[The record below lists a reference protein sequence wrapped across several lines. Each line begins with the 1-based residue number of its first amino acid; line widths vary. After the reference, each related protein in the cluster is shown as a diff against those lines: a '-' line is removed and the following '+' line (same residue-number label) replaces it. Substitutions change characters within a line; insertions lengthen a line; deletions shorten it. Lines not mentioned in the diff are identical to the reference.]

1 MEHTSII
8 YKKKTIFLS
17 NFHFMLL
24 VFVLIAVM
32 MSMSVSGI
40 MKIMYQVFSVV
51 METLLHL
58 ILVRPFFNVRNNS

>member
-1 MEHTSII
+1 
-8 YKKKTIFLS
+8 
-17 NFHFMLL
+17 MLL

-58 ILVRPFFNVRNNS
+58 ILVRPFFNERNNS